1 MLGMINVE
9 SYAHSKREGFEMKDN
24 IKMRSAGSLCGLE
37 NADIRNV
44 FKAMGYSDDDLAAQR
59 PVIGVANSWNTL
71 IPGHFNLNQISEQ
84 VKKGIHRAGGTV
96 CEFGVIGLCD
106 ALAKDYFNYVLPSRE
121 VICDS
126 VEIMA
131 GGNPLDGIVLLASC
145 DKIVPGML
153 MAAARLDIPAILVH
167 GGPMLGGVEF
177 GGRKSDSTS
186 VSEAM
191 GMYKTGK
198 ISLEEY
204 KTIEDL
210 SCPTCGSCS
219 FMGTA
224 NTMCCLTEALGMSL
238 TDGAAIPAVYADRLR
253 VAEQSGEAICHLVKQ
268 GITAK
273 DIITKEALENA
284 VKVCLTIGGSTN
296 AVLHLSALAYEAEA
310 DIKILDAFD
319 EFSKNTPTIA
329 RVFPAANYDMEDF
342 WRAGGIPRVID
353 RLQSVLHMD
362 VMTCTGR
369 TMKENIERHQYRFN
383 ENNEVITTMDQPFA
397 TSGGLAVLR
406 GNLAPN
412 TGISKPAAIDP
423 SVRQFTGTAVVF
435 DSEESAN
442 QAILDG
448 EIKAGHVVVIRYE
461 GPKGGPG
468 MVEMYRALKYLN
480 GMGLNTSTAVV
491 TDGRFSGTN
500 NGCFVG
506 HISPEAAEGGPLSIV
521 ENGDKISIDV
531 INNTIQLHV
540 SNGDIEKRLKKWQ
553 KPEPKVR
560 KGYLNLY
567 SRMASSAD
575 EGAIIRHRF

>member
-1 MLGMINVE
+1 
-9 SYAHSKREGFEMKDN
+9 MKD
-24 IKMRSAGSLCGLE
+24 KKTLRSSKSLIGLE

-44 FKAMGYSDDDLAAQR
+44 IKGMGYSDDDLTTQR
-59 PVIGVANSWNTL
+59 PAIGIANSWNTL
-71 IPGHFNLNQISEQ
+71 IPGHVHFNQISEQ

-96 CEFGVIGLCD
+96 YEFGVIGLCD
-106 ALAKDYFNYVLPSRE
+106 ALAKENFNYVLPSRE

-126 VEIMA
+126 VEIMVGA
-131 GGNPLDGIVLLASC
+131 NPLDGIVLLASC

-153 MAAARLDIPAILVH
+153 MAAARLDIPAILVA

-177 GGRKSDSTS
+177 AGRKSDATS
-186 VSEAM
+186 VSEAL

-204 KTIEDL
+204 QTIEDL

-224 NTMCCLTEALGMSL
+224 NTMCCLAEAMGMTL

-253 VAEQSGEAICHLVKQ
+253 LAEQSGEAICNLVKQ
-268 GITAK
+268 GVTAR
-273 DIITKEALENA
+273 DIINQKSLENA
-284 VKVCLTIGGSTN
+284 VKVCLAIGGSTN
-296 AVLHLSALAYEAEA
+296 AVLHLCALAYEAEA
-310 DIKILDAFD
+310 DMNIMDAFD

-329 RVFPAANYDMEDF
+329 KVYPAAKWDMEDL
-342 WRAGGIPRVID
+342 WRAGGIPRVMD
-353 RLQSVLHMD
+353 RLRSLLRMD
-362 VMTCTGR
+362 AMTCTGKS
-369 TMKENIERHQYRFN
+369 MKENIDTFHYRFP
-383 ENNEVITTMDQPFA
+383 ERNEVITTMDQPFA
-397 TSGGLAVLR
+397 ASGGLAVLR
-406 GNLAPN
+406 GNLAPK

-435 DSEESAN
+435 DSEEGAN
-442 QAILDG
+442 KAILDG
-448 EIKAGHVVVIRYE
+448 KIKGGNVVVIRYE

-506 HISPEAAEGGPLSIV
+506 HISPEAAEGGPLAIV
-521 ENGDKISIDV
+521 KNGDKISIDV
-531 INNTIQLHV
+531 INGTIHLHV
-540 SNGDIEKRLKKWQ
+540 ADDEIEKRLKNWK
-553 KPEPKVR
+553 KPEPKIT
-560 KGYLNLY
+560 KGYLSLY
-567 SRMASSAD
+567 SRLASSAD
-575 EGAIIRHRF
+575 EGAIIRHRLEAGKKASGQL

>member
-1 MLGMINVE
+1 MQDKNRL
-9 SYAHSKREGFEMKDN
+9 
-24 IKMRSAGSLCGLE
+24 RSLKSFCGLE

-44 FKAMGYSDDDLAAQR
+44 LKGMGYSDDDLTTQR
-59 PVIGVANSWNTL
+59 PAIGIANSWNTL

-96 CEFGVIGLCD
+96 FEFGVIGLCD
-106 ALAKDYFNYVLPSRE
+106 AIAKDNFNYVLPSRE

-131 GGNPLDGIVLLASC
+131 EANPLDGIVLLGSC

-153 MAAARLDIPAILVH
+153 MAAARLDIPAILVN
-167 GGPMLGGVEF
+167 GGPMLSGVDF
-177 GGRKSDSTS
+177 GGRKSDATS

-204 KTIEDL
+204 KTVEDL

-224 NTMCCLTEALGMSL
+224 NTMGCLTEALGMSL
-238 TDGAAIPAVYADRLR
+238 PGAGAIPAVHAERLR
-253 VAEQSGEAICHLVKQ
+253 LAERSGEAICQMVKQ
-268 GITAK
+268 GITARN
-273 DIITKEALENA
+273 IINKKSLENA
-284 VKVCLTIGGSTN
+284 VKVCLAIGGSTN
-296 AVLHLSALAYEAEA
+296 AVLHLCALAYEAEVE
-310 DIKILDAFD
+310 INILDAFD
-319 EFSKNTPTIA
+319 KFSKNTPTIA
-329 RVFPAANYDMEDF
+329 KIFPAAHWDMEDL
-342 WRAGGIPRVID
+342 WKAGGISRVVD
-353 RLQSVLHMD
+353 RLQTLLHMD
-362 VMTCTGR
+362 VMTCTGK
-369 TMKENIERHQYRFN
+369 TMKENIDGCSYPFP
-383 ENNEVITTMDQPFA
+383 ENNEVIKTIDQPFA
-397 TSGGLAVLR
+397 TSGGLAVIR
-406 GNLAPN
+406 GNLAPK

-435 DSEESAN
+435 DSEEKAN

-448 EIKAGHVVVIRYE
+448 KIKAGDIVVIRYE

-468 MVEMYRALKYLN
+468 MVEMYRALKYLY
-480 GMGLNTSTAVV
+480 GMGLHKSTAVI

-506 HISPEAAEGGPLSIV
+506 HISPEAAEGGPLAIV

-531 INNTIQLHV
+531 INSTIHLNV
-540 SNGDIEKRLKKWQ
+540 PDGEIERRLRNWQ
-553 KPEPKVR
+553 KPEPKVK

-567 SRMASSAD
+567 SRLASSAD
-575 EGAIIRHRF
+575 EGAIIKHRF

>member
-1 MLGMINVE
+1 
-9 SYAHSKREGFEMKDN
+9 MK
-24 IKMRSAGSLCGLE
+24 SAESLCGLE

-44 FKAMGYSDDDLAAQR
+44 LKAMGYSDDDLTTKR
-59 PVIGVANSWNTL
+59 PAIGIANSWNTL
-71 IPGHFNLNQISEQ
+71 IPGHFNFNQISEQ

-96 CEFGVIGLCD
+96 YEFGVIGLCD
-106 ALAKDYFNYVLPSRE
+106 AIAKENFNYVLPSRE

-131 GGNPLDGIVLLASC
+131 GANPLDGIVLLASC

-153 MAAARLDIPAILVH
+153 MAAARLDIPAILVNS
-167 GGPMLGGVEF
+167 GPMLGGIAF
-177 GGRKSDSTS
+177 GGRKSDATS
-186 VSEAM
+186 ASEAL

-198 ISLEEY
+198 ISLQEY
-204 KTIEDL
+204 KTVEDL

-224 NTMCCLTEALGMSL
+224 NTMCCLAEAMGMSL

-253 VAEQSGEAICHLVKQ
+253 LAEQSGEAICNLVKQ
-268 GITAK
+268 GITAG
-273 DIITKEALENA
+273 DIINQESLENA
-284 VKVCLTIGGSTN
+284 VKVCLAIGGSTN
-296 AVLHLSALAYEAEA
+296 AVLHLTALAYEAEA
-310 DIKILDAFD
+310 DINIMDAFD

-329 RVFPAANYDMEDF
+329 KVYPAAKWDMEDF
-342 WRAGGIPRVID
+342 WRAGGIPRVMD
-353 RLQSVLHMD
+353 RLQSLLNMD
-362 VMTCTGR
+362 VMTCTGK
-369 TMKENIERHQYRFN
+369 TMKENIDGYQYRFP
-383 ENNEVITTMDQPFA
+383 ENNEIIKTIDEPFDV
-397 TSGGLAVLR
+397 SGGLTVLR

-435 DSEESAN
+435 DSEEEAN

-448 EIKAGHVVVIRYE
+448 KIKEGNVVVIRYE

-468 MVEMYRALKYLN
+468 MVEMYRALKYLY
-480 GMGLNTSTAVV
+480 GMGLHTSTAVV

-506 HISPEAAEGGPLSIV
+506 HISPEAAERGPIAIV

-531 INNTIQLHV
+531 INGTIHLHV
-540 SNGDIEKRLKKWQ
+540 SDGEIERRLKNWQ
-553 KPEPKVR
+553 EPEPKVK
-560 KGYLNLY
+560 KGYLSLY
-567 SRMASSAD
+567 SRLASSAD
-575 EGAIIRHRF
+575 EGAIIKHRF

>member
-1 MLGMINVE
+1 MVRRLEEV
-9 SYAHSKREGFEMKDN
+9 KDR
-24 IKMRSAGSLCGLE
+24 IKMKSTESLCGLE
-37 NADIRNV
+37 NADIRNIL
-44 FKAMGYSDDDLAAQR
+44 KAMGYSDDDLTTKR
-59 PVIGVANSWNTL
+59 PAIGIANSWNTL

-96 CEFGVIGLCD
+96 YEFGVIGLCD
-106 ALAKDYFNYVLPSRE
+106 GIVKENFNYVLPSRE

-131 GGNPLDGIVLLASC
+131 GANPLDGIVLLASC

-153 MAAARLDIPAILVH
+153 MAVTRLDIPAILVNS
-167 GGPMLGGVEF
+167 GPMLGGIPF
-177 GGRKSDSTS
+177 GGRKSDATS
-186 VSEAM
+186 ASEAL

-204 KTIEDL
+204 RTVEDL

-224 NTMCCLTEALGMSL
+224 NTMCCLAEALGMSL

-253 VAEQSGEAICHLVKQ
+253 LAEQSGEAICHLVKQ
-268 GITAK
+268 GITAR
-273 DIITKEALENA
+273 DIINKKSLENA

-296 AVLHLSALAYEAEA
+296 AVLHLTALAYEAEA
-310 DIKILDAFD
+310 DINIMDAFD

-329 RVFPAANYDMEDF
+329 KVYPAARWDMEDF
-342 WRAGGIPRVID
+342 WRAGGIPRVMD
-353 RLQSVLHMD
+353 RLQSLLNMD
-362 VMTCTGR
+362 VMTCTGK
-369 TMKENIERHQYRFN
+369 TMKENIDGYQYRFP
-383 ENNEVITTMDQPFA
+383 ENNEIIKTIDEPFDV
-397 TSGGLAVLR
+397 SGGLAVLR

-435 DSEESAN
+435 DSEEEAN

-448 EIKAGHVVVIRYE
+448 KIKEGNVVVIRYE

-468 MVEMYRALKYLN
+468 MVEMYRALKYLY
-480 GMGLNTSTAVV
+480 GMGLHTSTALV

-506 HISPEAAEGGPLSIV
+506 HISPEASEGGPIAIV

-531 INNTIQLHV
+531 INGTIHLHV
-540 SNGDIEKRLKKWQ
+540 SDGEIERRLKNWQ
-553 KPEPKVR
+553 EPEPKVK
-560 KGYLNLY
+560 KGYLSLY
-567 SRMASSAD
+567 SRLASSAD
-575 EGAIIRHRF
+575 EGAIIKHRI